1 MLQSF
6 LQCNS
11 SGMIDCNLRVRKI
24 NRTTAALTGNLTF
37 NVDLGRDIETS
48 VDFYHSALGNN
59 QFNKYPM
66 KIGPMS
72 LCDYLEHLWGDY
84 RGYVV
89 GFVPNVP
96 EVGECPLTRRTL
108 LVNDLIL
115 DPRIFPP
122 YVPTRTLDDALAGWG
137 QKWSKLWS
145 D

>member
-1 MLQSF
+1 
-6 LQCNS
+6 
-11 SGMIDCNLRVRKI
+11 
-24 NRTTAALTGNLTF
+24 
-37 NVDLGRDIETS
+37 
-48 VDFYHSALGNN
+48 
-59 QFNKYPM
+59 M

-122 YVPTRTLDDALAGWG
+122 YVPTGLWMMLWRVADKSGANYG
-137 QKWSKLWS
+137 QIDLVFKAYA
-145 D
+145 DGYF